1 MKRYN
6 WKYQPE
12 KWIQKEGYLAWKGK
26 SFGTKAWDL
35 VRKINDHHLNQNLA
49 ELKRNF
55 SKNLKLK
62 SITKFKPED
71 QISFTQDVRKE
82 NILDNGFLCS
92 SKKSEKRVNK
102 MENYLARNQRIQ
114 YRAKYESDESSHH

>member
-1 MKRYN
+1 MER
-6 WKYQPE
+6 Q
-12 KWIQKEGYLAWKGK
+12 

-35 VRKINDHHLNQNLA
+35 ARKINDLRLNQNLA

-62 SITKFKPED
+62 SITKFNPEG
-71 QISFTQDVRKE
+71 QISFTQDVRKK

-92 SKKSEKRVNK
+92 RKKSEKRVNK
-102 MENYLARNQRIQ
+102 MENYLPRNQRIQ
-114 YRAKYESDESSHH
+114 YHAKYESDESSHH